1 MKLRLLHLEH
11 SSDDVELLRR
21 KLCKEWPKCEM
32 VVVAQ
37 QADFQHA
44 LEHPE
49 FDLILS
55 DYRIPGFDGLSAL
68 ALARQYCPE
77 IPFIFISGV
86 MGEDVAVEALKM
98 GGAEYVLK
106 DRLVRLVP
114 AVRRALKAAEERAG
128 RRQAEQRIHQIQ
140 AELEQTNRDLRR
152 KDEEIQSFYHTLSH
166 ELKTPLNSAREII

>member
-21 KLCKEWPKCEM
+21 ELYKEWPECDP
-32 VVVAQ
+32 VVVGR

-49 FDLILS
+49 FDLILA

-68 ALARQYCPE
+68 ALARRHCPE

-98 GGAEYVLK
+98 GAADYVLK
-106 DRLVRLVP
+106 DRLARLVP
-114 AVRRALKAAEERAG
+114 AVRRALKEAEERAG
-128 RRQAEQRIHQIQ
+128 
-140 AELEQTNRDLRR
+140 
-152 KDEEIQSFYHTLSH
+152 
-166 ELKTPLNSAREII
+166 